1 MAKACT
7 NVIPY
12 YIPTLAM
19 SFQPLLE
26 KIYSEKTRHSK
37 HYLASMTNNSVYDN
51 NAGYSFYVRY

>member
-1 MAKACT
+1 
-7 NVIPY
+7 
-12 YIPTLAM
+12 M

-51 NAGYSFYVRY
+51 NAGNSFYVRYWIRTEWEDSVQMASLY